1 MRAVVGTH
9 LEASEAMLPGSALLR
24 LRSERKA
31 AYPMPLRT
39 VPRKRTHRRSV
50 LSSRWLAWFLAVA
63 VSVTVAGLA
72 SYRISEANRA
82 NAALASQLAATQQ
95 QIEGAAQEARTAEA
109 HAAEL
114 QSQLAGLK
122 GKYAELQASKVKTI
136 VKEKT
141 VTETVTR
148 WVPNGEGI
156 EVEVVGFEGMIAI
169 HDVQLTHAYGYS
181 DLIGIA
187 VNKSGETVSYAQL
200 GCSFLG
206 AQGKLLASGMDN
218 KQNWLP
224 GQTWGFDC
232 SAQVDATGGILRVDE
247 MS

>member
-1 MRAVVGTH
+1 MRAVLATPPEV
-9 LEASEAMLPGSALLR
+9 SEAMMPGSALLR
-24 LRSERKA
+24 LHSEPES
-31 AYPMPLRT
+31 AYPMSLRT
-39 VPRKRTHRRSV
+39 APRKRGGLRRV
-50 LSSRWLAWFLAVA
+50 LTSRWLAWFLAVA

-72 SYRISEANRA
+72 SYRIADAERVND
-82 NAALASQLAATQQ
+82 ALAARLAATQA
-95 QIEGAAQEARTAEA
+95 QIGGATEAAAGARAR
-109 HAAEL
+109 AAEL
-114 QSQLAGLK
+114 QRQLGELRA
-122 GKYAELQASKVKTI
+122 KYAELQTSKVKTI
-136 VKEKT
+136 VKETT
-141 VTETVTR
+141 VTETVVR

-156 EVEVVGFEGMIAI
+156 EVEVTGFEGLVAI

-187 VNKSGETVSYAQL
+187 VNKSGETISYAQL

-206 AQGKLLASGMDN
+206 PDGKLLASGMDN

-224 GQTWGFDC
+224 DQTWGFDC